1 MIEALVYKM
10 SDSLMQISD
19 DFNIKING
27 TTNMTTIF
35 NANSFAAKG
44 HYHGISS
51 EVQHS
56 QPRITGADGA
66 LIFPNEASDDSY
78 VGVEK

>member
-51 EVQHS
+51 EV
-56 QPRITGADGA
+56 
-66 LIFPNEASDDSY
+66 
-78 VGVEK
+78 

>member
-35 NANSFAAKG
+35 NAYSFAAKG

-51 EVQHS
+51 EV
-56 QPRITGADGA
+56 
-66 LIFPNEASDDSY
+66 
-78 VGVEK
+78 